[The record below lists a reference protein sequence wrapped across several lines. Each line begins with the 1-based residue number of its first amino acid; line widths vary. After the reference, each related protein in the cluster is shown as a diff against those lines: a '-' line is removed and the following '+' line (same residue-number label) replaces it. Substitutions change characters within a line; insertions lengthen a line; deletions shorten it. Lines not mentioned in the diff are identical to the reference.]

1 LAQVRVPCPSGL
13 RLAMSIFEYNGG
25 CVVAM
30 CGDGCVAIASDRR
43 YGVRQLT
50 TVAMNFQK
58 IFPMNDK
65 CYVGLTGLATDV
77 QSMSSLMAMRHQMFA
92 LREDKPMPIKHF
104 ISMLSCALYEKRFGP
119 WFVGPVVAGL
129 DEENKPVICSYD
141 LIGAI
146 STSESFAIS
155 GTSEDQLLGVCESF
169 WRPGLKPDELFE
181 TVAQCLL
188 AGVDR
193 DCLAGW
199 GGVVH
204 IITPEGVTTK
214 TLKGRMD

>member
-1 LAQVRVPCPSGL
+1 LRSPS
-13 RLAMSIFEYNGG
+13 RPRRAMSIFEYNGG

-30 CGDGCVAIASDRR
+30 AGDGCVAIASDRR
-43 YGVRQLT
+43 YGIRQLT
-50 TVAMNFQK
+50 TVSMNAQK

-65 CYVGLTGLATDV
+65 CMVGLSGLATDV
-77 QSMSSLMAMRHQMFA
+77 LTVSSLLQMRHKLFQ
-92 LREDKPMPIKHF
+92 LREDRPMPMGHMT
-104 ISMLSCALYEKRFGP
+104 SMISCALYEKRFGP
-119 WFVGPVVAGL
+119 WFVNPVVAGL
-129 DEENKPVICSYD
+129 DENNQPVICSYD
-141 LIGAI
+141 LIGAA
-146 STSESFAIS
+146 SVARLPEQGFACS

-181 TVAQCLL
+181 TLAQCLL
-188 AGVDR
+188 AANDR

-204 IITPEGVTTK
+204 VITPEGITTK